1 MDSSQCSL
9 ILVTAE
15 ALNNGDSALRL
26 LQATFAQGLKVP
38 PMANA

>member
-15 ALNNGDSALRL
+15 PLAHNDQPLPL
-26 LQATFAQGLKVP
+26 LQATFAQGFYHSL
-38 PMANA
+38 MG